1 MMMKEEKCVAIIRL
15 RGNVN
20 ISQEREYVFKL
31 MHLTRKNHTTL
42 VETTPSMIG
51 SIRKI
56 QDYSTWGEIE
66 QPTIKQLLTQRA
78 FLKGNQPFSDEIVK
92 TTTEYSSIDELAT
105 AIFNLEMKLSDIP
118 DLKPVFRLHPPRGG
132 FKRTIKK
139 PYPIGELGYRGRNIN
154 ELIVKMI

>member
-1 MMMKEEKCVAIIRL
+1 MAKEEKCVAIVRL

-20 ISQEREYVFKL
+20 ISWEREYIFKL

-42 VETTPSMIG
+42 VQTTPSMIG

-56 QDYSTWGEIE
+56 QDYSTWGEID
-66 QPTIKQLLTQRA
+66 QSTIKQLLTQRA
-78 FLKGNQPFSDEIVK
+78 FLKGNQPLSDDILK
-92 TTTEYSSIDELAT
+92 NTSEYSSIAELAT
-105 AIFNLEMKLSDIP
+105 AMFNLEVKLNDIP

-132 FKRTIKK
+132 FKHTIKK

-154 ELIVKMI
+154 ELIATMI

>member
-1 MMMKEEKCVAIIRL
+1 MAKEEKCVAIVRL

-20 ISQEREYVFKL
+20 ISREREYIFKL

-42 VETTPSMIG
+42 VQTTPSMIG

-56 QDYSTWGEIE
+56 QDYSTWGEID

-78 FLKGNQPFSDEIVK
+78 ILKGNQPLSDNIVK
-92 TTTEYSSIDELAT
+92 NTIEYSSIDELAT
-105 AIFNLEMKLSDIP
+105 AIFNLEVKLNDIP
-118 DLKPVFRLHPPRGG
+118 NLKPVFRLHPPRGG
-132 FKRTIKK
+132 FKHTIKK

-154 ELIVKMI
+154 ELIAKMI

>member
-1 MMMKEEKCVAIIRL
+1 MTTKERCVAILRL

-20 ISQEREYVFKL
+20 ISREREYVFKL

-42 VETTPSMIG
+42 VKTSPSMMG

-56 QDYSTWGEIE
+56 QDYATWGEID
-66 QPTIKQLLTQRA
+66 QPTIYQLLTQRG
-78 FLKGNQPFSDEIVK
+78 FLTGNQPLSDTIVNEK
-92 TTTEYSSIDELAT
+92 TRYTSIDKLAT
-105 AIFNLEMKLSDIP
+105 AIHNLEVELWNIQ

-139 PYPIGELGYRGRNIN
+139 PYPVGELGYRGSEIN
-154 ELIVKMI
+154 DLIAKMI